1 VLKGRLD
8 VAGTDLALLREKYE
22 EVSGVAGG
30 VGVLEERIG
39 RMEGD
44 RKCSEIVLS
53 EKNEIICGLQARGE
67 RAEVV
72 ERALSEKILECEK
85 FKGLVG
91 EMEGKLGEVQGC
103 LRVSDEKVRE
113 VIPELSLQLKNAQSE
128 LVERHKEVMGLRHD
142 LELLKNAKKDL
153 EMSKIL
159 CLEAQ
164 KKLDLQEKETLT
176 LRCNLVDEQKRRS
189 DAEIEC
195 RQVAILESILKVTK
209 EQSLS
214 KTDEILASA
223 KQ

>member
-1 VLKGRLD
+1 MLKGKLD
-8 VAGTDLALLREKYE
+8 VAETDLEVLRENYE
-22 EVSGVAGG
+22 EVSGVAGR
-30 VGVLEERIG
+30 VGVLGERIK

-44 RKCSEIVLS
+44 RKCSEIELS
-53 EKNEIICGLQARGE
+53 EKNEIICGLQARVDRLG
-67 RAEVV
+67 VV
-72 ERALSEKILECEK
+72 EGALNEKIKECEN

-91 EMEGKLGEVQGC
+91 EMEGRLGEVQGC
-103 LRVSDEKVRE
+103 LRVSDKKIRE
-113 VIPELSLQLKNAQSE
+113 MIPELSLQLKNSQSE
-128 LVERHKEVMGLRHD
+128 LAERQKEVMGLRDD
-142 LELLKNAKKDL
+142 LEFLKNAKKDL

-159 CLEAQ
+159 CLETQ

-176 LRCNLVDEQKRRS
+176 LQFNLVDEQKRRS

-195 RQVAILESILKVTK
+195 KQVAILESILKVTK